1 MADNKGVS
9 MQGFEII
16 NDMRLLLAYHQALGV
31 ECYPRD
37 AAIVHFL
44 DRTAGAAALRQAIP
58 QQKKVTPGLPP
69 VVASAVTETL
79 QGIAVE
85 IDGCRSCELHV
96 RREVPVP
103 GKGTAQARLLI
114 VGGWLTKAE
123 QENLPQEMIF
133 GREED
138 KMLARMLAAIHL
150 APDDVFITNI
160 LKCGLPESSQPVAAN
175 IHCCLAYLKRQIAVI
190 APKAICTMGI
200 IATRALLDLPQ
211 SLSQLRGRFHL
222 YTALDGSQI
231 PVMPTYHPS
240 YLLQAEEMKLKTWE
254 DLQLI
259 EKKLAG

>member
-1 MADNKGVS
+1 MNLQKI
-9 MQGFEII
+9 EII
-16 NDMRLLLAYHQALGV
+16 DDVRSLLAYHQALRI
-31 ECYPRD
+31 EDYPRD

-44 DRTAGAAALRQAIP
+44 DRTAKAAVRGQNLP
-58 QQKKVTPGLPP
+58 QQKKVIPAIMP

-79 QGIAVE
+79 QDIAVE
-85 IDGCRSCELHV
+85 IDGCGNCELHV
-96 RREVPVP
+96 RRVVSTP
-103 GKGTAQARLLI
+103 GRGTLRARLLI
-114 VGGWLTKAE
+114 VGGWLTETE
-123 QENLPQEMIF
+123 QVDFPLEMIF

-150 APDDVFITNI
+150 APSDVFITNI
-160 LKCGLPESSQPVAAN
+160 LKCGLPESCQPVAAN
-175 IHCCLAYLKRQIAVI
+175 IHCCHAYLKRQIAVI

-222 YTALDGSQI
+222 YAAPDGSQI
-231 PVMPTYHPS
+231 PLMPTYHPS

-254 DLQLI
+254 DLQII

>member
-1 MADNKGVS
+1 

-16 NDMRLLLAYHQALGV
+16 NDMRSLLAYHQALGM
-31 ECYPRD
+31 EDYPRD

-44 DRTAGAAALRQAIP
+44 ERTAETAVGRQVLP
-58 QQKKVTPGLPP
+58 QQKKVVPPLTP
-69 VVASAVTETL
+69 VVASAVAETL
-79 QGIAVE
+79 EGIAVE
-85 IDGCRSCELHV
+85 IDGCCSCELHV

-103 GKGTAQARLLI
+103 GRGTSQARLLI
-114 VGGWLTKAE
+114 VGGWLTRAE
-123 QENLPQEMIF
+123 QEKLPLDMIF
-133 GREED
+133 GQEED

-150 APDDVFITNI
+150 APGDVFITNI

-200 IATRALLDLPQ
+200 IATRALLGLPH
-211 SLSQLRGRFHL
+211 SLSQSRGRFHL

-231 PVMPTYHPS
+231 PLMPTYHPS

-259 EKKLAG
+259 EKKLAE